1 MKSDRKNS
9 LYNQS
14 LGDKCAGLVGA
25 GVMAPTALIMPA
37 NGMTGRPGR
46 DPAGGGARGMGSL
59 SVGHTAPREERDNHP
74 AAPSS
79 AAGEE
84 RRFAEGGVVA
94 IAGKPEGG
102 DLRALLERDGV
113 LIVQTEPFRLTA
125 GELEL
130 IERHWS
136 DGRSKNSSYNPN
148 THRIDGVVGAS
159 DVVTGLSAV
168 MARYA
173 AWSRNLIAEFFPPY
187 LAELQVG
194 RTSLRRRSVQDEPPL
209 SRRKDDRSLHLDA
222 FTSQPVS
229 GRRILRVFNNVDPS
243 GADREWAIAEGG
255 FEGFAARFRHR
266 ARRLLPG
273 EAALLESLSLTKCR
287 RTDYDQIMLGMHD
300 AAKRDRGYQATAP
313 RRYVSF
319 PGGAT
324 WLAFTDQTPHAA
336 VSGQCALE
344 QTFYVPVEALAE
356 PAASPLRILERIWG
370 APLV

>member
-1 MKSDRKNS
+1 MSS
-9 LYNQS
+9 L
-14 LGDKCAGLVGA
+14 A
-25 GVMAPTALIMPA
+25 
-37 NGMTGRPGR
+37 
-46 DPAGGGARGMGSL
+46 
-59 SVGHTAPREERDNHP
+59 VGHTAPRAERDNHP
-74 AAPSS
+74 DAPSS
-79 AAGEE
+79 VSGED
-84 RRFAEGGVVA
+84 RRFAEAGVVA
-94 IAGKPEGG
+94 VAGKPADG
-102 DLRALLERDGV
+102 DLRDLLERDGV
-113 LIVQTEPFRLTA
+113 LIVQTEPFRLTSA
-125 GELEL
+125 ELEL

-148 THRIDGVVGAS
+148 TGEIGVVGTPE
-159 DVVTGLSAV
+159 VVAGLRDV

-173 AWSRNLIAEFFPPY
+173 DWSRDLIAEFFPPY
-187 LAELQVG
+187 LAELEVG

-243 GADREWAIAEGG
+243 GADREWAIADGG
-255 FEGFAARFRHR
+255 FEGFAARFSHR
-266 ARRLLPG
+266 ARRLMPG

-300 AAKRDRGYQATAP
+300 AAKRDRQYQATAP

-319 PGGAT
+319 PAGAT

-344 QTFYVPVEALAE
+344 QTFYVPVEALAA
-356 PAASPLRILERIWG
+356 PASSPLRILERLWG
-370 APLV
+370 ASLV

>member
-1 MKSDRKNS
+1 
-9 LYNQS
+9 
-14 LGDKCAGLVGA
+14 
-25 GVMAPTALIMPA
+25 
-37 NGMTGRPGR
+37 
-46 DPAGGGARGMGSL
+46 MGSL
-59 SVGHTAPREERDNHP
+59 AMGHTAPRAGRDNGPDAP
-74 AAPSS
+74 ASVS
-79 AAGEE
+79 GEQ
-84 RRFAEGGVVA
+84 RRFAEAGVVA
-94 IAGKPEGG
+94 IAGKPDGG
-102 DLRALLERDGV
+102 DLRELLERDGV
-113 LIVQTEPFRLTA
+113 LIVDTEPFRLTSD
-125 GELEL
+125 ELAL

-148 THRIDGVVGAS
+148 TREIDGVIGAA
-159 DVVTGLSAV
+159 DVVSGLSAV

-173 AWSRNLIAEFFPPY
+173 AWSRDLIAEFFPPY
-187 LAELQVG
+187 LAELEIG

-243 GADREWAIAEGG
+243 GADREWAIADGG
-255 FEGFAARFRHR
+255 FEGFADRFRHR

-273 EAALLESLSLTKCR
+273 EAALLERLSLTKCR

-300 AAKRDRGYQATAP
+300 AAKRDRGYQATAA

-344 QTFYVPVEALAE
+344 QTFYVPVETLAE
-356 PAASPLRILERIWG
+356 PASSPLRILERLWG
-370 APLV
+370 AALV